1 MQVPAMNNQ
10 FVLDYIQAC
19 SILRPISWGGNLT
32 NARAKPSHARLRQDQ
47 DQWGHSGESR
57 GQPGKLPPSWK
68 AQPKPAR
75 ESQPELAGAI
85 APRQEKP
92 RSQPGSLPF
101 YFQTLLALC
110 MPKVSNTFMNQTQ
123 SYLEQ
128 WHQGLKSMNSKFLDE
143 ILDDSCV
150 FTSPIVFKPI
160 KGKEMS
166 KLYLMGAGQTFDMDR
181 FKYVREL
188 VDGLDTVLEFE
199 TYIDDISVNGVDI
212 IRLNEE
218 GKIIDF
224 KVMIRPLQA
233 IGALQKKMSE
243 ALESLNK

>member
-1 MQVPAMNNQ
+1 M
-10 FVLDYIQAC
+10 
-19 SILRPISWGGNLT
+19 S
-32 NARAKPSHARLRQDQ
+32 
-47 DQWGHSGESR
+47 
-57 GQPGKLPPSWK
+57 
-68 AQPKPAR
+68 
-75 ESQPELAGAI
+75 
-85 APRQEKP
+85 
-92 RSQPGSLPF
+92 
-101 YFQTLLALC
+101 
-110 MPKVSNTFMNQTQ
+110 KVSNTFMNHTR
-123 SYLEQ
+123 SYLEK
-128 WHQGLKSMNSKFLDE
+128 WHQGLKSMNSNFLDE

-160 KGKEMS
+160 EGKEMS

-212 IRLNEE
+212 IRWNEE

>member
-1 MQVPAMNNQ
+1 M
-10 FVLDYIQAC
+10 
-19 SILRPISWGGNLT
+19 S
-32 NARAKPSHARLRQDQ
+32 
-47 DQWGHSGESR
+47 
-57 GQPGKLPPSWK
+57 
-68 AQPKPAR
+68 
-75 ESQPELAGAI
+75 
-85 APRQEKP
+85 
-92 RSQPGSLPF
+92 
-101 YFQTLLALC
+101 
-110 MPKVSNTFMNQTQ
+110 KVSNTFMNHTR
-123 SYLEQ
+123 SYLEK
-128 WHQGLKSMNSKFLDE
+128 WHQGLKSMNSNFLDE

-160 KGKEMS
+160 EGKEMS

-212 IRLNEE
+212 IRWNEE

-233 IGALQKKMSE
+233 IGALQKKC
-243 ALESLNK
+243 LKL